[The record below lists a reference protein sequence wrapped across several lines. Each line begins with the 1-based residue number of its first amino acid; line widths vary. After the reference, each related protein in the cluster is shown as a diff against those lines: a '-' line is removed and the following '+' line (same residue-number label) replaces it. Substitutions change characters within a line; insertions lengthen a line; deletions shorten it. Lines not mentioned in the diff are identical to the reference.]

1 MAAIGLKRRM
11 AALDKRALTAD
22 LERMSAFV
30 ENTPLSGESAET
42 ITADVL
48 IVGGGLVG
56 STLGCVLASAGIE
69 TVVVDREDPAS
80 VMEASF
86 DGRASA
92 IAAGSRHM
100 MESVGLWAEVAAAQP
115 IRDIRVTDGKVGRK
129 ASALSLHYDHREIGE
144 PFGHIV
150 ENRELRKA
158 QHRFI
163 PKLETLRLLAPMGV
177 SLVARRPDG
186 VEAKLDDGRR
196 VRAQLVCACDG
207 RNSRLRED
215 AGIKT
220 TRWEY
225 WQAGIV
231 ATVEHEKPHRGTAW
245 EHFLPSGPFA
255 MLPMVD
261 AADGTHRSSIVW
273 TERKDLSE
281 WAVKLPDHAFGQE
294 LERRFGDRLGRLRPV
309 GPRFRYPLSGLNASR
324 YIDRR
329 LALVGDAAHAIHPI
343 AGQGLNMGLRDVAA
357 LAECIVDARRLGMD
371 VGARGPLERYQRWRR
386 VDNLALVAATDS
398 LDRLFSTDIAPIRL
412 ARDLG
417 LAAVDRLDPLK
428 RVFMRHAMGTF
439 GDLPRLIRGKP
450 L

>member
-1 MAAIGLKRRM
+1 M
-11 AALDKRALTAD
+11 AALDKHASAADFGSMNTSAENQSLT
-22 LERMSAFV
+22 
-30 ENTPLSGESAET
+30 GESAGT

-56 STLGCVLASAGIE
+56 STLACVLASAGVE
-69 TVVVDREDPAS
+69 TVLVDREDPAD
-80 VMEASF
+80 VMDAGF

-100 MESVGLWAEVAAAQP
+100 MESVGLWDAVEAAQP
-115 IRDIRVTDGKVGRK
+115 IRDIMVTDGKVGRRP
-129 ASALSLHYDHREIGE
+129 SALSLHYDHRDVGE

-158 QHRFI
+158 QHRFM
-163 PKLETLRLLAPMGV
+163 PRLDTLRLLAPVGV
-177 SLVARRPDG
+177 SLVARRSG
-186 VEAKLDDGRR
+186 GIEATLDDGRK
-196 VRAQLVCACDG
+196 VRAALVCGCDG

-220 TRWEY
+220 ARWDY

-231 ATVEHEKPHRGTAW
+231 ATVAHEKPHRGTAW

-261 AADGTHRSSIVW
+261 AEDGTHRSSIVW
-273 TERKDLSE
+273 TERKNLSE
-281 WAVKLPDHAFGQE
+281 WAVKLPEHAFGQE

-309 GPRFRYPLSGLNASR
+309 GPRFRYPLSGLNAER

-357 LAECIVDARRLGMD
+357 LAECIVDARRLGLD
-371 VGARGPLERYQRWRR
+371 VGARDVLERYQRWRR

-398 LDRLFSTDIAPIRL
+398 LDRLFSTDLAPLRL

-428 RVFMRHAMGTF
+428 RAFMRHAMGTL
-439 GDLPRLIRGKP
+439 GRLPRLIEGKP